1 MLRLHGAENFQ
12 SPGNRARRGILL
24 LATLAAISGGA
35 KAADLPPGPLCPS
48 NISYLPTWN
57 ILTDKGFLCFVGSP
71 PVQPGTSI
79 IMTPVVPV
87 ILHFLNANNEVAA
100 TSDPTQPL
108 HVNPSNSSG
117 LSALGAVVES
127 PIFQGYNFKMG
138 STSLGNL
145 QWGQAVEEASFWKY
159 PGVNFKDWIVI
170 MAAVPS
176 VPATLKVPYGSWST
190 GPTPHSFY
198 VDAKVLDGFVD
209 TQMATIPT
217 GQVPIFLTYNISE
230 YPHGNPSGCC
240 VWGWHNTY
248 QHTKGIYDAFI
259 YATYLDAGVA
269 NSDLLP
275 LSHEV
280 AEFVHDPFGNN
291 NVQGFPLSWTFAL
304 PWAPPYS
311 FTKCQTNLEVGDPV
325 EDRLFADPSEMQ
337 LPLTNSTMKY
347 NFQNVVTASWL
358 MQASPS
364 FSVNGWYTLK
374 GAVDGEFA
382 GPAPKCPGV
391 LK

>member
-1 MLRLHGAENFQ
+1 VIIRVLDANKQ
-12 SPGNRARRGILL
+12 V
-24 LATLAAISGGA
+24 
-35 KAADLPPGPLCPS
+35 
-48 NISYLPTWN
+48 
-57 ILTDKGFLCFVGSP
+57 VG
-71 PVQPGTSI
+71 
-79 IMTPVVPV
+79 
-87 ILHFLNANNEVAA
+87 

-108 HVNPSNSSG
+108 HGNPSNTPG
-117 LSALGAVVES
+117 LSAVGAVLES
-127 PIFQGYNFKMG
+127 PIFQGYNFKLG

-159 PGVNFKDWIVI
+159 PGVNFKDWLVI
-170 MAAVPS
+170 MAAVFFPP
-176 VPATLKVPYGSWST
+176 VTVDVPYGSWSP
-190 GPTPHSFY
+190 GSTPHSY
-198 VDAKVLDGFVD
+198 LVDAKVLDGFVD
-209 TQMATIPT
+209 KQMATIPT

-230 YPHGNPSGCC
+230 YPHGNPAGCC

-248 QHTKGIYDAFI
+248 QHTPGIYDAFI
-259 YATYLDAGVA
+259 YATYLDAGVP
-269 NSDLLP
+269 NSDLMA

-280 AEFVHDPFGNN
+280 AEFMHDPFGNN
-291 NVQGFPLSWTFAL
+291 SVQGFPQSWTFSL
-304 PWAPPYS
+304 PWSPPYN
-311 FTKCQTNLEVGDPV
+311 FTKCQTSLEVGDPV
-325 EDRLFADPSEMQ
+325 EDRFGELSELQ
-337 LPLTNSTMKY
+337 LPLTNSTMTY